1 MQPGIFQPGTELF
14 SNRRFAGD
22 IMYERLLV
30 DNATGDYWG
39 DYKIWMWPLPEQSAV
54 PEPEAC
60 LIEKFLTKGPLHFM
74 FGYATISLINF
85 A

>member
-1 MQPGIFQPGTELF
+1 
-14 SNRRFAGD
+14 
-22 IMYERLLV
+22 MYERLLV
-30 DNATGDYWG
+30 DNAKGDYRG
-39 DYKIWMWPLPEQSAV
+39 DYKIWMRPL